1 MCATGGNTAAI
12 GTYGNTGGWNIGSGG
27 GSMTTYARGM
37 QGYTGSPSVSYSTF
51 GQQNYNRPGGSRSF
65 MPGGPPGTAGS
76 DPYGSGGFLSDLS
89 FGEQYAFGAAGE
101 AIAKGM
107 QAFSKA
113 DFEQQ
118 SYEWKAEMYRR
129 NAVLKQRQIDDM
141 KKVGKQKEAAL
152 REKYKLLKYKYKPG
166 GRKQTN
172 ILAGGGSALA
182 ELMGVDVLEAADLGL
197 LRVNV
202 QKDIYGAKVGKWSD
216 DTSAKMYAHRAAQSS
231 PLGDM
236 ATSMLSSAASSGMK
250 YWQYKNSLPS
260 TSSWT

>member
-27 GSMTTYARGM
+27 GSMTTYSAGM
-37 QGYTGSPSVSYSTF
+37 QGYTGASYGPYQPSSQQYS
-51 GQQNYNRPGGSRSF
+51 SF

-76 DPYGSGGFLSDLS
+76 DPFGFLDNLS
-89 FGEQYAFGAAGE
+89 FEQKYGIGAAGE

-107 QAFSKA
+107 QAFSKT
-113 DFEQQ
+113 DFEMQ
-118 SYEWKAEMYRR
+118 SFQWKAEIYRR
-129 NAVLKQRQIDDM
+129 NALLKQRQIDDM
-141 KKVGKQKEAAL
+141 KKVGKQKEAELL
-152 REKYKLLKYKYKPG
+152 RKYKLLKLKAKPG

-172 ILAGGGSALA
+172 ILAGAGSALDI
-182 ELMGVDVLEAADLGL
+182 LMGIDIVEAADMGL
-197 LRVNV
+197 LRTNV